1 MLTRGGRRIVLT
13 EPLPPMPEVARI
25 AYVTYAPTRLLD
37 GVKSLSY
44 AGNMLARRLAQERG
58 FDEALLVTP
67 HGRVLEA
74 PTSTIFWVDSGGDIH
89 TPEIESGILASIT
102 RDRIMKVVPVE
113 ESDSYQLKHVL
124 EASEVFL
131 ASSLREVQGVRCLDG
146 LEFTCPGPVTQRVAG
161 LLSERIEAE
170 LSGALQL
177 EGA

>member
-1 MLTRGGRRIVLT
+1 MLSSQ
-13 EPLPPMPEVARI
+13 
-25 AYVTYAPTRLLD
+25 RL
-37 GVKSLSY
+37 SLSD
-44 AGNMLARRLAQERG
+44 G
-58 FDEALLVTP
+58 FLNAFGLLPLFGLSPLRFHVRQRDEPILSPVVGAAT
-67 HGRVLEA
+67 
-74 PTSTIFWVDSGGDIH
+74 
-89 TPEIESGILASIT
+89 GILASIT

-124 EASEVFL
+124 EAAEVFL

-146 LEFTCPGPVTQRVAG
+146 LEFTCPGPVTRRVAG